1 MKTMFDDAARGDIL
15 ARIDRVTVDSRPRW
29 GKMNVEMMLAHI
41 HESMRMACG
50 EVVTKPKHM
59 PIRYFPLK
67 QLIVYVLPFP
77 KGAPTAPE
85 LLPSDAR
92 TIEHSKTELAR
103 VLRAFAERASATEWP
118 EHPAFGRMTKRA
130 WGVLCY
136 RHLDHHLRQFG
147 V

>member
-1 MKTMFDDAARGDIL
+1 MKTMFDDAARAGIL
-15 ARIDRVTVDSRPRW
+15 ARIDRITADSRPRW
-29 GKMNVEMMLAHI
+29 GKMNVEQMLAHI

-50 EVVTKPKHM
+50 ELSTKPKKL

-67 QLIVYVLPFP
+67 QLIVYLLPFP

-92 TIEHSKTELAR
+92 TIEHSKTELTR
-103 VLRAFAERASATEWP
+103 VLRAFAERAATTEWP

-130 WGVLCY
+130 WGVLTY